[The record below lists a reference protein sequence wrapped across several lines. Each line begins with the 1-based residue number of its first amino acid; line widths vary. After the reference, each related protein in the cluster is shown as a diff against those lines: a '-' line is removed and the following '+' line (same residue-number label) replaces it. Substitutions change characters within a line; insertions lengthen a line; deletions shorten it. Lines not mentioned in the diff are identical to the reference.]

1 VRVAHPPSSRAAT
14 RLALLRRAIAV
25 RGRLAATR
33 RRAGRCRRAT
43 GLVALGAL
51 VLGSGAGYV
60 VERGDTLTSIAGAL
74 DTSVSTLVRLNGLA
88 DPDRIV
94 AGQRLQVPSGAAVSA
109 PAAGGTTAAPAG
121 DRTHRVTRG
130 EALSR
135 IARTYG
141 VTTAAL
147 ARANRITDPDRIYAG
162 QVLSIPGGGS
172 AAAAGAD
179 APVEARPAPATG
191 MSYTVVAGDTLSRI
205 ASRHGVTLRAVVDAN
220 AITDPNRIRV
230 GQVLTLPTAT
240 APTPAPAPTPPS
252 SDPPTID
259 REEARALIREIAV
272 DYGWD
277 PAWVLAL
284 AWQESG
290 WQQSVVS
297 SSGAM
302 GIMQVMP
309 GTGEFV
315 SRALVGRT
323 LDLADPRDNVTAGVA
338 FLDYLFDL
346 TGGDIEAS
354 LAGYYQ
360 GLASVRRNG
369 MYPDTARYIANV
381 VALRSRFE

>member
-1 VRVAHPPSSRAAT
+1 MARPTLTGPAA
-14 RLALLRRAIAV
+14 RLMLLRRALRV
-25 RGRLAATR
+25 RRH
-33 RRAGRCRRAT
+33 AGAPRSRVTVRRRAT
-43 GLVALGAL
+43 GVLALGAL

-60 VERGDTLTSIAGAL
+60 VERGDTLWGIARQL

-94 AGQRLQVPSGAAVSA
+94 VGQRLEVPSDAAAPA
-109 PAAGGTTAAPAG
+109 PAARETTTAATGSTYRVARG
-121 DRTHRVTRG
+121 D
-130 EALSR
+130 ALSR
-135 IARTYG
+135 IARDHG
-141 VTTAAL
+141 VTTADL
-147 ARANRITDPDRIYAG
+147 ARANGITDPDRIRAG
-162 QVLSIPGGGS
+162 QVLTIPGGGAAPAPAPAS
-172 AAAAGAD
+172 AD
-179 APVEARPAPATG
+179 ARPAART

-220 AITDPNRIRV
+220 AIRDPNRIRV
-230 GQVLTLPTAT
+230 GQVLTLPLGAA
-240 APTPAPAPTPPS
+240 APAPSPAPAAPS
-252 SDPPTID
+252 EPASIT
-259 REEARALIREIAV
+259 REGARDLIRTVAAE
-272 DYGWD
+272 YGWD
-277 PAWVLAL
+277 PAWILAL

-297 SSGAM
+297 SSGAV

-323 LDLADPRDNVTAGVA
+323 LDLDDPRDNVTAGVA

-369 MYPDTARYIANV
+369 LYPDTARYIANV
-381 VALRSRFE
+381 VALKGRFE